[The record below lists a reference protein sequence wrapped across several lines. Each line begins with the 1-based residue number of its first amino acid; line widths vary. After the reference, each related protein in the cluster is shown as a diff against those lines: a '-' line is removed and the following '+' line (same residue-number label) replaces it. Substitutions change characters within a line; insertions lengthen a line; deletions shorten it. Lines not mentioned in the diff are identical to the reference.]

1 VFLYRLVTFWV
12 PIPIGGLAMRWLV
25 SRDLL

>member
-1 VFLYRLVTFWV
+1 VFLYRLVTFWA
-12 PIPIGGLAMRWLV
+12 PIPLGGLSMRWLI